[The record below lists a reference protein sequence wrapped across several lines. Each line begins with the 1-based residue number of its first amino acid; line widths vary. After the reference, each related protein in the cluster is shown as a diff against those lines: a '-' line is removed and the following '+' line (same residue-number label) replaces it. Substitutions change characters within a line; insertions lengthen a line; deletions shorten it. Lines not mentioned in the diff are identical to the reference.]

1 MIIRKMVLA
10 DLPAVIAIEKESF
23 LTPWSYMVF
32 IKEIKTNSFAYYFTA
47 ETEKE
52 TIVGYIGT
60 WVIFD
65 EIHITNIA
73 VHPRYRRQGIGK
85 KLLEIVYRLAKLFA
99 TKQITL
105 EVRRSNRNARKL
117 YEREGF
123 VEVGTRPGYYWENN
137 EDAIIMTLYLA

>member
-10 DLPAVIAIEKESF
+10 DLPAVMAIEKESF
-23 LTPWSYMVF
+23 LTPWSYTVF

-47 ETEKE
+47 EKE
-52 TIVGYIGT
+52 MIVGYIGT

-73 VHPRYRRQGIGK
+73 VHPRYRRQGVGK
-85 KLLEIVYRLAKLFA
+85 KLLDVVYKLAKLFA

-105 EVRRSNRNARKL
+105 EVRRSNRAARNL
-117 YEREGF
+117 YEKEGF